1 MSDTAKRSSPP
12 PFPVVTRHL
21 LAQLKVGE
29 RRVISETPSQ
39 GASKNAGKSCTS
51 YALRAGIRV
60 TTHKCYVVVPGK
72 GSPPL
77 EGASSDQLG
86 FTRGQ
91 LLEGVLVERV
101 E

>member
-29 RRVISETPSQ
+29 RRVISETPLQ
-39 GASKNAGKSCTS
+39 ETRKNAGKSCTS

-72 GSPPL
+72 DGT
-77 EGASSDQLG
+77 E
-86 FTRGQ
+86 Q
-91 LLEGVLVERV
+91 LLEGGLVERV
-101 E
+101 G